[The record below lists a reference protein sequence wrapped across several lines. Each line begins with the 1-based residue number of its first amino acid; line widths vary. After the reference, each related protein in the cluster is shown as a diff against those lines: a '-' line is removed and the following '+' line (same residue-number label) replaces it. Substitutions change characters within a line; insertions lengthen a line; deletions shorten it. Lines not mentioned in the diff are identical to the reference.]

1 MADVDR
7 VAEVMPGVVAK
18 VRQLAGALGRA
29 AS

>member
-1 MADVDR
+1 VDR
-7 VAEVMPGVVAK
+7 VVEVMPGVVAR